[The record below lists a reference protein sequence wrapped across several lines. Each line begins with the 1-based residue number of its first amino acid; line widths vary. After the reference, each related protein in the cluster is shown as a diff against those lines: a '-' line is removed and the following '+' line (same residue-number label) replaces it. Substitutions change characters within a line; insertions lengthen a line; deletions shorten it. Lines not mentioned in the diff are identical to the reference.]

1 MRVFKYR
8 RIRISIQQSYGV
20 MKSVLTSYEV
30 DSGFNLHSNQSK
42 DYITIFAIFL
52 PNTHLN
58 E

>member
-8 RIRISIQQSYGV
+8 RIRISIQQIYCV
-20 MKSVLTSYEV
+20 MKSVLTSNEV

-42 DYITIFAIFL
+42 DYITVFAIFQ
-52 PNTHLN
+52 PKTHLD